1 MQVRVKQNR
10 FLQHESVKLPGDILL
25 LKWTFLLGN
34 SNFLE
39 AGSQAYVTLFPW
51 TNAHLLGKC
60 NQTLKFEG
68 KNQIMNM
75 FPNVLNDAI
84 KYPLTAWIKI
94 ILKCESWSLFWLYSI
109 RTTNYK

>member
-39 AGSQAYVTLFPW
+39 AGSQAYVTLFP
-51 TNAHLLGKC
+51 
-60 NQTLKFEG
+60 
-68 KNQIMNM
+68 
-75 FPNVLNDAI
+75 
-84 KYPLTAWIKI
+84 
-94 ILKCESWSLFWLYSI
+94 
-109 RTTNYK
+109 